1 VHTQSGDDPTEQGDD
16 DMTEWWRKTAVEIT
30 AAIKDKQTSA
40 EEVMTSHLGRVDAV
54 NGKLNAIT
62 VRLDDEA
69 LAGARAADAAQAAGE
84 PLGSLHGVPV
94 TIKENVDQ
102 KGFATTNGVE
112 AFVDMVAS
120 DDSPVVANLRKAGA
134 IPMGRTNTPEFSLR
148 YFTDNTLRGQTL
160 NPWNKAITP
169 GGSSGGASSACA
181 SGMGSIA
188 HGNDLGGSIRY
199 PAYACGLV
207 GIRPTIGRV
216 PAFNPTQTEERPPT
230 IQLMSVQGPHTRT
243 VADCRLALAA
253 MAARDARDP
262 WWVPAPLEGPAM
274 HATPRA
280 AICPDPGGLGVAPEV
295 REAVMKAGDA
305 LSNAGY
311 QVTEIDLPDIMNAAR
326 NWMTLLMAEVA
337 ELMEPAIRNY
347 GSHKINRVLDNYQDG
362 LDAFYGNEKPGE
374 DRAAYMKGI
383 AQRAGDL
390 RDWSLLM
397 EDHGVIVG
405 PVSAEPPFPQNDDEV
420 SGART
425 TEIFMANRLT
435 YAMNLLG
442 LPSVAVPTGVNDTV
456 PMGVQIIAPRYREDM
471 ALDAA
476 QAVESVTGIMTP
488 IDPNW

>member
-1 VHTQSGDDPTEQGDD
+1 
-16 DMTEWWRKTAVEIT
+16 MTEWWRKTAGEI
-30 AAIKDKQTSA
+30 AQAIRSKETSA
-40 EEVMTSHLGRVDAV
+40 EEVMTSHLARVDAV
-54 NGKLNAIT
+54 NEKLNAIT
-62 VRLDDEA
+62 VRHDDEA
-69 LAGARAADAAQAAGE
+69 MEAARAADAAQAAGKL
-84 PLGSLHGVPV
+84 LGPLHGVPV

-102 KGFATTNGVE
+102 KGHATTNGVE
-112 AFVDMVAS
+112 AFTDVIAD
-120 DDSPVVANLRKAGA
+120 DDSPVVANLRKASA

-160 NPWNKAITP
+160 NPWNKGITP

-181 SGMGSIA
+181 SGMGAIA

-216 PAFNPTQTEERPPT
+216 PAYNPTQAEERPPT

-253 MAARDARDP
+253 MAARDPRDP
-262 WWVPAPLEGPAM
+262 WWVPAPLEGPKM
-274 HATPRA
+274 HETPRA
-280 AICPDPGGLGVAPEV
+280 AICPDPGGLGVAAEV
-295 REAVMKAGDA
+295 REAIMKAGDA

-311 QVTEIDLPDIMNAAR
+311 KVTEIELPDIMEAAR
-326 NWMTLLMAEVA
+326 NWMALLMAEVE
-337 ELMEPAIRNY
+337 ELMEPSIRTY
-347 GSHKINRVLDNYQDG
+347 GSHKINKVLDNYQEG
-362 LDAFYGNEKPGE
+362 LDAFYGNERPGE
-374 DRAAYMKGI
+374 DRASYMKGI

-390 RDWSLLM
+390 RNWSLLL

-405 PVSAEPPFPQNDDEV
+405 PVSTEPPFPQNDDET

-425 TEIFMANRLT
+425 AEIFTANRLT

-442 LPSVAVPTGVNDTV
+442 LPSAAVPTGVNGDV

-476 QAVESVTGIMTP
+476 QAIEGATGVLTP
-488 IDPNW
+488 IDPAW